1 MKNLQIQCSKPA
13 IILNPH
19 LKDLVL
25 KHDNYYINNRRFT
38 PSSNWYDTFPYSKF
52 RAYKKR
58 CTLEDLDNFY
68 IVDNTTGDTIPLFM
82 AVGCGKCELCRAK
95 KAKEWSTR
103 AMCEAQCSISRP
115 FFITLTYNEL
125 NIPSEGVVKKH
136 VQNFMKRLRIN
147 IERKTLEPSNIR
159 YFLCAEY
166 GRKTA
171 RPHYHALIYNVPPQL
186 YLDFPDI
193 VQRSWSYNVNRFV
206 AANLPDTLDEY
217 GRYVYK
223 HFDGKR
229 WYALYGYTR
238 TSDITKGRVDYC
250 MKYMKKEAI
259 IPAEKNDVF
268 FLSSRRG
275 GLGQP
280 WFDKHIQEYR
290 EHPQFCNIEI
300 NDIWSGE
307 TFRGSIPRYFMDKIA
322 PTTSRIIPKEV
333 RDDYKLWN
341 YLSNRAH
348 TLISFHYTPNPRVIR
363 HYPTLYYHS
372 ARVSTK
378 AELKHC
384 TDLDSLT
391 RDTFN
396 EIDRLEKK
404 LLSYQ
409 YDIPLST
416 FAPVYKEK
424 HSVAIETYIRSLPPI
439 PISERLGSQKR
450 SNARSA
456 VREIF

>member
-1 MKNLQIQCSKPA
+1 MKNLQIQCEKPA

-25 KHDNYYINNRRFT
+25 LHNNYYINNKRYI

-52 RAYKKR
+52 TAYKKR
-58 CTLEDLDNFY
+58 CTTEELDNYY
-68 IVDNTTGDTIPLFM
+68 IVDESNGDTIPLFM
-82 AVGCGKCELCRAK
+82 AVGCGKCVLCRAK

-115 FFITLTYNEL
+115 FFITLTYNDL
-125 NIPSEGVVKKH
+125 NLPSEGVVKKH

-147 IERKTLEPSNIR
+147 IERITLAPSNIR

-166 GRKTA
+166 GKNTK

-186 YLDFPDI
+186 ETDFPHI
-193 VQRSWSYNVNRFV
+193 VQKSWSYNVSRIA
-206 AANLPDTLDEY
+206 AANLPNTLDEY

-229 WYALYGYTR
+229 WYSLFGYTR
-238 TSDITKGRVDYC
+238 TSVITKGRVDYC
-250 MKYMKKEAI
+250 MKYMKKDAI
-259 IPAEKNDVF
+259 IPEGKNDVF

-280 WFDKHIQEYR
+280 WLDKYILEYR
-290 EHPQFCNIEI
+290 KNPQFCNIEI
-300 NDIWSGE
+300 KDIWSGE
-307 TFRGSIPRYFMDKIA
+307 TFSGSIPRYFMDKIA
-322 PTTSRIIPKEV
+322 PTSSRLIKKEI
-333 RDDYKLWN
+333 RDEFKLWN

-348 TLISFHYTPNPRVIR
+348 TLIGFHYTPNPRVIS

-372 ARVSTK
+372 ARVSTR
-378 AELKHC
+378 AELKNC

-416 FAPVYKEK
+416 FALTYKEK
-424 HSVAIETYIRSLPPI
+424 HNVALDTYIRSLPFVPI
-439 PISERLGSQKR
+439 TERIAFQKR
-450 SNARSA
+450 SNVRSA
-456 VREIF
+456 NREVF